1 MTPLNASLRFAI
13 LSSPYHGQVG
23 SGLLE
28 GATEYLRENQI
39 SVASEDIFQ
48 APGAFEMPLLAQEL
62 ARSGD
67 YHGVI
72 CLGCVIKGDTAHF
85 EFISLG
91 AAVGIQQA
99 SLNTGVPIAFG
110 ILTTYTE
117 EQALVRSRPG
127 TGAENKG
134 REAAAACLASAR
146 LLKKIR
152 TLD

>member
-1 MTPLNASLRFAI
+1 
-13 LSSPYHGQVG
+13 
-23 SGLLE
+23 
-28 GATEYLRENQI
+28 
-39 SVASEDIFQ
+39 
-48 APGAFEMPLLAQEL
+48 MPLLAQEL

-67 YHGVI
+67 YQGVI

-99 SLNTGVPIAFG
+99 SLNPGVPIAFG

-127 TGAENKG
+127 TGPENKG
-134 REAAAACLASAR
+134 REAAAACLAAAK
-146 LLKKIR
+146 LLQKIR
-152 TLD
+152 TQD